1 MNTFLNL
8 NNKTILLTGAS
19 GFIGKNLLGHL
30 INQKCKLILILRNK
44 ESLRKIKSFSSHKR
58 VFIFFAV
65 YVLYF
70 GSQVDWF
77 EED

>member
-1 MNTFLNL
+1 MV
-8 NNKTILLTGAS
+8 S
-19 GFIGKNLLGHL
+19 QVIGLMGVG
-30 INQKCKLILILRNK
+30 
-44 ESLRKIKSFSSHKR
+44 